1 MNWIGVALLGGA
13 VGVDATSLAQT
24 MLSRPF
30 IAATLT
36 GLIAGRPQEGAIL
49 GAILELFAL
58 VILPVGAARYPE
70 SGTAA
75 VAATAAYTSATALMS
90 PAVMLL
96 AVLFALIWERI
107 AGWSV
112 ILDRRFNEAF
122 VARAPLLSDRPDR
135 ELERRHAA
143 AIAVDFAR
151 AVAVTMGGWVLGTV
165 ALRSVA
171 ELWSMSSAIAPA
183 ILSIGLSCMVGAA
196 LPLFGGLRARAL
208 ALLVGIA
215 CGSLIVFLR

>member
-1 MNWIGVALLGGA
+1 MNWLAIALVGGV
-13 VGVDATSLAQT
+13 VGVDATSVAQT
-24 MLSRPF
+24 MVSRPF

-36 GLIAGRPQEGAIL
+36 GLLAGRPEEGAIL

-75 VAATAAYTSATALMS
+75 VAATAAYMGSTTVMS
-90 PAVMLL
+90 PAVMLIT
-96 AVLFALIWERI
+96 VLFALVWERI

-112 ILDRRFNEAF
+112 ILDRKFNGEY
-122 VARAPLLSDRPDR
+122 VAQGILSPNYADRD
-135 ELERRHAA
+135 LERRHLS
-143 AIAVDFAR
+143 AIAIDFVR
-151 AVAVTMGGWVLGTV
+151 AIVMTIGGWLLGTV

-171 ELWSMSSAIAPA
+171 QLWSMNAMIAPA

-196 LPLFGGLRARAL
+196 LPLFGGLRARKI
-208 ALLVGIA
+208 ALLVGII
-215 CGSLIVFLR
+215 CGSLIVALR